1 MEHGVFAQP
10 LGLFLII
17 FLISKKRQSSSFL
30 VLFGVLFLSKP
41 CKIGFLGWL
50 KNKDRRKIREKEE
63 EDVRAAGFF
72 YGIEGR
78 AFWYFF
84 RAFFVDAEGWR
95 AKNIFCKSAKKKFA

>member
-1 MEHGVFAQP
+1 M
-10 LGLFLII
+10 
-17 FLISKKRQSSSFL
+17 KRQSSSFL